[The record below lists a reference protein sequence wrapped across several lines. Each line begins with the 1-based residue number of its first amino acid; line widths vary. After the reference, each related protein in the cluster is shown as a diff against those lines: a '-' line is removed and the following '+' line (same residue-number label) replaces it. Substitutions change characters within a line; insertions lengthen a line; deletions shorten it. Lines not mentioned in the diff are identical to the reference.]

1 MMTKTIFITGASS
14 GIGRATA
21 QYFADKGWQ
30 VAASMR
36 HPESDVHL
44 AQHPNI
50 RLFRLDV
57 TDAASIQYAIDKAI
71 EAFGRIDVLVNNAG
85 YGAFG
90 AFEAASEEQVFRQI
104 DTNIIGLMRV
114 TRAMLPHFR
123 QHHAGV
129 IINLSSIAG
138 RLASPLFS
146 LYNATK
152 FAVEGFSDAL
162 HYELKPLGI
171 QVKLVEP
178 GPIKTEFNGRS
189 KDESDLR
196 KYPVY
201 QSYTDKVTRVY
212 EKMFATAPEPVVV
225 AKTIYKAAHS
235 GGFRLRF
242 ASGTQGKMIILMS
255 KLIPAWKMRFLQR
268 WMASF

>member
-1 MMTKTIFITGASS
+1 MTKTIFITGASS

-44 AQHPNI
+44 KQHPNI

-57 TDAASIQYAIDKAI
+57 TDNASIHDAIEKAI
-71 EAFGRIDVLVNNAG
+71 EAFERIDVLVNNAG

-90 AFEAASEEQVFRQI
+90 AFEAAEDEQVFRQI
-104 DTNIIGLMRV
+104 DTNIVGLMRV
-114 TRAMLPHFR
+114 TKAILPHFR

-178 GPIKTEFNGRS
+178 GPIRTEFNGRS
-189 KDESDLR
+189 KDESDLK

-201 QSYTDKVTRVY
+201 QSYTDRVTRLY
-212 EKMFATAPEPVVV
+212 GKMFASAPEPVVV

-235 GGFRLRF
+235 SGLRLRF
-242 ASGTQGKMIILMS
+242 VSGFNGKMIVWIS
-255 KLIPAWKMRFLQR
+255 KVIPAWKMRMIQR
-268 WMASF
+268 WMTSF